1 MTADPRKPRSARS
14 LWLWV
19 ILAFLVLLGAWTA
32 LVIIAKR
39 NQAEK
44 IELKSPAP

>member
-1 MTADPRKPRSARS
+1 MTKN

-19 ILAFLVLLGAWTA
+19 VLAFLILLGAWTA

-39 NQAEK
+39 NQAER
-44 IELKSPAP
+44 IELKSPTP